1 MMREIF
7 PIVLLLAVVGMLV
20 LAVSWGR
27 DMVGGSPYTRFTAEC
42 STSTIQTQY
51 IEQHGK
57 RAMVVQ
63 CERAK

>member
-1 MMREIF
+1 MDGISV
-7 PIVLLLAVVGMLV
+7 VLVVVAAGFFAFAAGLVVGD
-20 LAVSWGR
+20 APATSY
-27 DMVGGSPYTRFTAEC
+27 DKFTAEC

-51 IEQHGK
+51 VEQGGK